1 MSDDSVSGSIT
12 RMIAEL
18 KDGDRQGIALL
29 WERYF
34 EKLMRVARQKMGQ
47 YPRRV
52 ADEEDVA
59 MSVMQCLCSG
69 IDRGKFPKL
78 KDRDD
83 LWKLLVVITKH
94 KTTDLLR
101 KHFAQKQGG
110 GKTRGDSIF
119 LGDQLAPVPS
129 FDHFLGNDPTPELL
143 VEMEEEHQRL
153 LSLLKDEP
161 LRQIVQWKLDC
172 FTNEEISTKL
182 NVAISTVERKLKRIR
197 EIWLKALDEENRG
210 LI

>member
-1 MSDDSVSGSIT
+1 MPDDTVSGSIT

-18 KDGDRQGIALL
+18 KEGDRQGVALL

-34 EKLMRVARQKMGQ
+34 EKLMRVARQQMGQ
-47 YPRRV
+47 HPRRV

-83 LWKLLVVITKH
+83 LWKLLVVITKN

-101 KHFAQKQGG
+101 RHFAQKQGG

-119 LGDQLAPVPS
+119 AVGEAGPAPS
-129 FDHFLGNDPTPELL
+129 FDQFLSDEPTPAFLAQMNDEQ
-143 VEMEEEHQRL
+143 ERL
-153 LSLLKDEP
+153 LSLLDEGS
-161 LRQIVQWKLDC
+161 LRQIALWKLEC
-172 FTNEEISTKL
+172 YTNEEIAKKL
-182 NVAISTVERKLKRIR
+182 NVAVATVERKLKRIR
-197 EIWLKALDEENRG
+197 EAWLKALE
-210 LI
+210 